1 MSDTAAFFANKKNKK
16 KKAFKFNANLVDASA
31 VTHSIHVDAPALST
45 DQDPTAPP
53 SLTNTVGGKD
63 GDNARD
69 DDEQWDD
76 AALASTSVARKIVP
90 VHSSAVEV
98 LEMKALDSKRTSEVD
113 IAEKLRLKET
123 KAQLAAAREGMEREA
138 AKLKEEQEK
147 KEEVKSGAGARFS
160 AAASNVGGTSKWL
173 PPHMR
178 GGGSSAALPG
188 VRPGSQKLDVQNE
201 ELFPDLASAEKILEQ
216 KEKQSQPLFKPPKK
230 TPVGGGASWASK
242 APVKTAAPAA
252 EAEPEKVAVEEDT
265 APAPTLDPAGAEA
278 SKNVAIV
285 KPPVS
290 AAAKVAAAS
299 SPSKDIAAKKPKK
312 KKDLSTF
319 KPKASS

>member
-1 MSDTAAFFANKKNKK
+1 MFVFF
-16 KKAFKFNANLVDASA
+16 S
-31 VTHSIHVDAPALST
+31 DAPALST
-45 DQDPTAPP
+45 DQDPSAPP
-53 SLTNTVGGKD
+53 SLTNAVGGKD

-90 VHSSAVEV
+90 AHSNAVEV

-113 IAEKLRLKET
+113 IAEKLRLEET

-147 KEEVKSGAGARFS
+147 KEEAKSGAGARFS
-160 AAASNVGGTSKWL
+160 AAASNLGGTSKWL

-178 GGGSSAALPG
+178 GGGLSAALPG

-230 TPVGGGASWASK
+230 TPVGGGASWAS
-242 APVKTAAPAA
+242 PVKTAAPVA
-252 EAEPEKVAVEEDT
+252 EAVPEKVVAEEET
-265 APAPTLDPAGAEA
+265 ALASTLDPAVAEA
-278 SKNVAIV
+278 PKNATAV

-290 AAAKVAAAS
+290 AAAKVAAAP
-299 SPSKDIAAKKPKK
+299 SPSKDLGAKKPKK